1 MLFAKT
7 LTDKITK
14 KKMEILLSLFKIM
27 YEYVYRNVR
36 SLYVSICSLLLEIF
50 VKLLMS
56 NSILNRI
63 YRLLIAKIEAY
74 NIIRVNIN

>member
-1 MLFAKT
+1 
-7 LTDKITK
+7 
-14 KKMEILLSLFKIM
+14 M
-27 YEYVYRNVR
+27 YECIYHNVR

-63 YRLLIAKIEAY
+63 YRLLIARIEAH

>member
-1 MLFAKT
+1 MLFVKT

-14 KKMEILLSLFKIM
+14 KKIEILLSLFGIM
-27 YEYVYRNVR
+27 YEYVYHNVR
-36 SLYVSICSLLLEIF
+36 SLYVSIRSLLLEIF
-50 VKLLMS
+50 VKLLMN

-63 YRLLIAKIEAY
+63 YRLLIAKIEAH